1 MVKRTIDSHRHRG
14 LEGVRAGSRSPH
26 HQRAPQLT
34 GRTVPTYGIAS
45 VLFGC
50 AGQLV
55 AVFFVGVLRIT
66 RSEFPDNHFVYS
78 IRIKNQRFTDD
89 RTNETNSEH
98 YDVTRLTQ
106 KERNSMPAVSQQNNV
121 LVT

>member
-1 MVKRTIDSHRHRG
+1 
-14 LEGVRAGSRSPH
+14 
-26 HQRAPQLT
+26 
-34 GRTVPTYGIAS
+34 

-78 IRIKNQRFTDD
+78 IRIKNQRFTDE
-89 RTNETNSEH
+89 RTNETKSEH
-98 YDVTRLTQ
+98 CEVTGFTQ
-106 KERNSMPAVSQQNNV
+106 KEVSGVPAITQQTNS